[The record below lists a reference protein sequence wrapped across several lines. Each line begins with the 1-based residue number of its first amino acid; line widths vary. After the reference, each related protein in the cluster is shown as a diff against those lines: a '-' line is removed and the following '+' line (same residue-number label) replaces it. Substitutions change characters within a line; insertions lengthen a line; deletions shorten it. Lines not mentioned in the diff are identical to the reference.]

1 MDYTLHEWVR
11 MASHHGSIA
20 RCAIE
25 KQAEESG
32 LDALAVRE
40 KMRHHLRVMQEAA
53 QQGLDERLRSVT
65 GLTGG
70 QAALMMKRLQAGK
83 CLAGNLLGKA
93 EVYALATAECNGC
106 MGKIVAAP
114 TAGACGILP
123 GAVLAMMEEKGA
135 TEEQA
140 VDALFVAAAVGQAI
154 ATQASISGA
163 EGGCQ
168 AECGSAA
175 AMAAAALVLALVFA
189 LQLSMSIADPI
200 RRLTQ
205 TMRRVEEGDLH
216 VRCQVSSRTE
226 LGQLSDSFNHMI
238 AKTADLMDE
247 RLRIE
252 EQKRKSEWKALQA
265 QIQPHFLYNTLDSII
280 WMSHAGRNEEVV
292 EMTSA
297 LALLLR
303 SSIGDGSDTNTL
315 KKEIAHVR
323 SYLTIQKMR
332 YHTLHDEIDNVE
344 KELHDRLG
352 CEAVIH
358 MDPIVT
364 NDEAV
369 NVTHQRIAA
378 LVRGID
384 ENISI
389 HDFRMVTGPTHTNVI
404 FDAVVPYGC
413 KMSDREAEEKIKKA
427 VHELDPS
434 YFAVVQ
440 IDKSYVR

>member
-175 AMAAAALVLALVFA
+175 AMAAAALALMNLLGLVCDPVGGLVEVPCVYRNVGASGIAFTAADMVLSGIRCPIEPDEVILAMKEVGDALPTSLRETGEGGCA
-189 LQLSMSIADPI
+189 ACESICK
-200 RRLTQ
+200 RL
-205 TMRRVEEGDLH
+205 H
-216 VRCQVSSRTE
+216 
-226 LGQLSDSFNHMI
+226 H
-238 AKTADLMDE
+238 
-247 RLRIE
+247 
-252 EQKRKSEWKALQA
+252 
-265 QIQPHFLYNTLDSII
+265 
-280 WMSHAGRNEEVV
+280 
-292 EMTSA
+292 
-297 LALLLR
+297 
-303 SSIGDGSDTNTL
+303 
-315 KKEIAHVR
+315 KE
-323 SYLTIQKMR
+323 
-332 YHTLHDEIDNVE
+332 
-344 KELHDRLG
+344 
-352 CEAVIH
+352 
-358 MDPIVT
+358 
-364 NDEAV
+364 
-369 NVTHQRIAA
+369 
-378 LVRGID
+378 
-384 ENISI
+384 
-389 HDFRMVTGPTHTNVI
+389 
-404 FDAVVPYGC
+404 
-413 KMSDREAEEKIKKA
+413 
-427 VHELDPS
+427 
-434 YFAVVQ
+434 
-440 IDKSYVR
+440 

>member
-123 GAVLAMMEEKGA
+123 GSVLAMMEEKGA

-175 AMAAAALVLALVFA
+175 AMAAAALVYLEGGNPQQCADAAAFA
-189 LQLSMSIADPI
+189 LMNLLGLVCDPVGGLVEVPCVYRNVGASGIAFTAADMALSGIRCPIEPDEVILAMKEVGDALPTSLRETGEGGCAACESICK
-200 RRLTQ
+200 RL
-205 TMRRVEEGDLH
+205 H
-216 VRCQVSSRTE
+216 
-226 LGQLSDSFNHMI
+226 H
-238 AKTADLMDE
+238 
-247 RLRIE
+247 
-252 EQKRKSEWKALQA
+252 
-265 QIQPHFLYNTLDSII
+265 
-280 WMSHAGRNEEVV
+280 
-292 EMTSA
+292 
-297 LALLLR
+297 
-303 SSIGDGSDTNTL
+303 
-315 KKEIAHVR
+315 KE
-323 SYLTIQKMR
+323 
-332 YHTLHDEIDNVE
+332 
-344 KELHDRLG
+344 
-352 CEAVIH
+352 
-358 MDPIVT
+358 
-364 NDEAV
+364 
-369 NVTHQRIAA
+369 
-378 LVRGID
+378 
-384 ENISI
+384 
-389 HDFRMVTGPTHTNVI
+389 
-404 FDAVVPYGC
+404 
-413 KMSDREAEEKIKKA
+413 
-427 VHELDPS
+427 
-434 YFAVVQ
+434 
-440 IDKSYVR
+440 